1 MAACTEPEATNSRN
15 SGRLAFA
22 MPRECIVSGSAGRAI
37 RAFPKSGRG
46 QQAPATGHFRLALAT
61 VTGHSRE
68 RFRLTPV
75 HGRIIGEDEAI
86 LFGLRTTRSARRL
99 HTL

>member
-1 MAACTEPEATNSRN
+1 MAAFAEPEATNLRN
-15 SGRLAFA
+15 YGHLTPVMLRGRVTFGTAA
-22 MPRECIVSGSAGRAI
+22 RAI
-37 RAFPKSGRG
+37 RAFPEGRRG
-46 QQAPATGHFRLALAT
+46 KRTPDARHFRLALAT

-75 HGRIIGEDEAI
+75 DGRITGEDEAI

>member
-1 MAACTEPEATNSRN
+1 MAARAGPMAVNPSNSAC
-15 SGRLAFA
+15 LALA
-22 MPRECIVSGSAGRAI
+22 MPRGHVLSGTAGSAI
-37 RAFPKSGRG
+37 RAFPEGEHGRR
-46 QQAPATGHFRLALAT
+46 APAAGHFRLALAT

-75 HGRIIGEDEAI
+75 DGRITGEDEAI